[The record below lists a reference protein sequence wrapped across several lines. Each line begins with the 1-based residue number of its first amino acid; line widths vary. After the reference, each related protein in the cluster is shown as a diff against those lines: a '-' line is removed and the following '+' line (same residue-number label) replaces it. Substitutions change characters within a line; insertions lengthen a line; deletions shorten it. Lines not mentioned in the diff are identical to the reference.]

1 MTGPSLIVPIS
12 VEALCVSADTGAAG
26 PQFRGATAVFSDLPS
41 TDSEGQWS
49 GKPYLGDSVG
59 VLPQSMPEAG
69 IHLHWALPDAL
80 TKGRADEAG
89 GLTFPPVPNRW
100 LVVRIVAR
108 KDAARHPAPDLR
120 AWVVES
126 DFHDPDPSAA
136 TVSVPFEAAE
146 GGQFHR
152 FLGRCVDLAGWSESP
167 GRADRFGNGQAL
179 TAVGYGEVSFA
190 AYYPNCRNVFGFHD
204 PLDDLD
210 GLDPAGGDRV
220 SYLVASWFADAGL
233 EPFGATSSTAKGLAW
248 DYADRAGARPGRTI
262 CSGMIRGI
270 VWDPSGSDPN
280 GPAKSL
286 EIALGNTET
295 ECVSALLARRPG
307 LEGDEH
313 AEFLLDAA
321 QSGMLA
327 DHWGADQT
335 VKLEHALHSGA
346 FASLP
351 GETMWQVAPTP
362 SAAARSGAPRDEP
375 PEAPVPLSAGLA
387 ARVAAVNAQQR
398 AYERAC
404 GELASR
410 REALVFDWR
419 RFMQVLYGVQDESAE
434 QAVPELADARQRGRF
449 AQAQREMI
457 EAECAGLGHEA
468 ARIGMLTMPAN
479 GGPPAGAP
487 KGSLAAQLA
496 DALRG
501 LREGV
506 HAECGDAFLLKATP
520 GARFWEPLE
529 PVILLAGEDAR
540 PPQRYGSDSLLAC
553 RWVDEI
559 RAELQSE
566 SNGTVTAFAAQE
578 WLATLDLT
586 ALPIAPEARA
596 LLAEAILTDPDQ
608 ATRIAA
614 VLTAKTGARASVIEA
629 QLHLAQADAVPQ
641 PAAGPGLRLTGRPAA
656 PIGLAA
662 WSGNPWLPLFLDWEV
677 EYAPMLAPEASA
689 SGTGGPAFAADILTS
704 QYQLD
709 ADGVELVPRQ
719 DPARPPRTPTPIA
732 GVGLLT
738 QSAFRRLTRSL
749 SELLAHAPDDQLR
762 DAIGKASEIPAL
774 SHVLNGFNSALQ
786 ARQRSLQLRVLDPF
800 APDDEL
806 TRAVAA
812 LAPARDDATAM
823 PFRPFLPLR
832 GGYLKITRL
841 ALIDAFGQERSLDP
855 QRARLARAR
864 SLMPVEASPIANG
877 LAHLP
882 PRLVQPARLNFRL
895 LDARN
900 DDADAHDHPS
910 ASPICG
916 WVVVNNLDPGLS
928 IHAADGAACGM
939 LRLVDEQADA
949 VWEPPPGVG
958 ANTPIADVH
967 LAAFVRGVLDH
978 PDRGAFLAKLAHTI
992 DRTLATI
999 VPDKANTDEAIGLLF
1014 GRPLALVRAALSL
1027 ELSGAPSSTTGWD
1040 AVARQIRKIQSGAS
1054 PDVAAVRDDLQ
1065 FTRVK
1070 VPVRLGNLNQIED
1083 GLVGYFL
1090 EGANGADYGTFY
1102 APVAQT
1108 AGDGIEPAT
1117 NRPVLLALADPEPAR
1132 VTLLM
1137 DPFATVHATSGILP
1151 VKAVDI
1157 PPPCYS
1163 KALASLEASFLCNP
1177 MLVAPG
1183 PMQLPLPP
1191 ITGFSW
1197 SWIQAEGDGW
1207 SMVAEVAGTGERPRA
1222 SYSPLRLVD
1231 GWLRLAPKPAASD
1244 DSAPVAAR

>member
-1 MTGPSLIVPIS
+1 MTGPSLIIPIS
-12 VEALCVSADTGAAG
+12 VEALCVGANAGAAG

-41 TDSEGQWS
+41 ADSEGQWS

-59 VLPQSMPEAG
+59 VLPRSMPEPG
-69 IHLHWALPDAL
+69 VHLHWALPDAL

-100 LVVRIVAR
+100 LVVRILAR
-108 KDAARHPAPDLR
+108 KDAASHPAPGLR

-152 FLGRCVDLAGWSESP
+152 FLGRCVDLAGWNENP
-167 GRADRFGNGQAL
+167 GRADRFGNGRPL
-179 TAVGYGEVSFA
+179 TAIGYGEVSFA

-220 SYLVASWFADAGL
+220 SYLIAGWFAEPGL
-233 EPFGATSSTAKGLAW
+233 EPFGTTSSTAEGLAW

-262 CSGMIRGI
+262 CSGIIRGI
-270 VWDPSGSDPN
+270 VWNPSGSDVD
-280 GPAKSL
+280 GPTKSL

-295 ECVSALLARRPG
+295 ECVSALLAHRPG
-307 LEGDEH
+307 LAGDEH
-313 AEFLLDAA
+313 AEFLLGAA

-335 VKLEHALHSGA
+335 VQLEHALHSGA

-351 GETMWQVAPTP
+351 GETTWQVAPTP
-362 SAAARSGAPRDEP
+362 SVAAKSGARRDDP

-404 GELASR
+404 GQLASR

-419 RFMQVLYGVQDESAE
+419 RFIQVLYGAQDESAE

-449 AQAQREMI
+449 AQAQRDMI
-457 EAECAGLGHEA
+457 EAECTGLAREA
-468 ARIGMLTMPAN
+468 ARIGVLTMPPD
-479 GGPPAGAP
+479 GGPPEGAP

-496 DALRG
+496 DALGG
-501 LREGV
+501 LREAV
-506 HAECGDAFLLKATP
+506 REECGGAFLLKPAP
-520 GARFWEPLE
+520 GARYWQPLE
-529 PVILLAGEDAR
+529 PVILLAGEAAR
-540 PPQRYGSDSLLAC
+540 PPQRYGSDGLLAC
-553 RWVDEI
+553 RWIDEV
-559 RAELQSE
+559 RAELRSE
-566 SNGTVTAFAAQE
+566 TNGMVTAFAAQE
-578 WLATLDLT
+578 WLAMLDLA

-608 ATRIAA
+608 ATHIAA
-614 VLTAKTGARASVIEA
+614 ALAAKTGAQASAIEA
-629 QLHLAQADAVPQ
+629 QLHLVQAGTVPQ
-641 PAAGPGLRLTGRPAA
+641 PTASPVLRLAGRPAA
-656 PIGLAA
+656 PIGVAA
-662 WSGNPWLPLFLDWEV
+662 WNGNPWLPLFLDWEV
-677 EYAPMLAPEASA
+677 EYAPMLAPEPPTSATAS
-689 SGTGGPAFAADILTS
+689 PAFAPDILIS

-709 ADGVELVPRQ
+709 GDGVDLVPRPQ
-719 DPARPPRTPTPIA
+719 PARPPRTPTPIG

-738 QSAFRRLTRSL
+738 QNAFRRLTRSL

-762 DAIGKASEIPAL
+762 DAIGKAGEIPAL

-812 LAPARDDATAM
+812 LAPTRDDATAM

-832 GGYLKITRL
+832 GGYLRITRL
-841 ALIDAFGQERSLDP
+841 ALIDAFGQERSLDL

-864 SLMPVEASPIANG
+864 SLMPTEASPIANG

-910 ASPICG
+910 TSPICG
-916 WVVVNNLDPGLS
+916 WVVVNNLEPGLS
-928 IHAADGAACGM
+928 IYAADGAACGM
-939 LRLVDEQADA
+939 LRLVDEQTDA
-949 VWEPPPGVG
+949 VWEPPPGAD
-958 ANTPIADVH
+958 ANAPIADVH
-967 LAAFVRGVLDH
+967 LAAFVKGVLDH

-999 VPDKANTDEAIGLLF
+999 MPDKANTDEAIGLLF

-1027 ELSGAPSSTTGWD
+1027 ELNGAPSSTTGWD
-1040 AVARQIRKIQSGAS
+1040 AVARQIRTIQSGAR
-1054 PDVAAVRDDLQ
+1054 PDIAAVRDDQQ
-1065 FTRVK
+1065 FTCVK

-1090 EGANGADYGTFY
+1090 EGEDGADYRTFY
-1102 APVAQT
+1102 APAVQT

-1117 NRPVLLALADPEPAR
+1117 NRPVLLALADPKPAR

-1157 PPPCYS
+1157 PPAYYA

-1177 MLVAPG
+1177 VLAAPG

-1191 ITGFSW
+1191 VPGFSW
-1197 SWIQAEGDGW
+1197 SWVQAEGDGW
-1207 SMVAEVAGTGERPRA
+1207 NRVAEVAGTGERPRA
-1222 SYSPLRLVD
+1222 SYTPLRLVD
-1231 GWLRLAPKPAASD
+1231 GWLLLAPKPAASGD
-1244 DSAPVAAR
+1244 PGPVAIT